1 MYLGQGWWQGLRK
14 TVSAHMLGTMF
25 LVTEAPAVALGGLT
39 PERWH
44 LRQLWFAK
52 AKKKKKKK

>member
-1 MYLGQGWWQGLRK
+1 MCSVVGTSSLYLGQGWWQRLRK

-25 LVTEAPAVALGGLT
+25 PVTEASAVALGGLT

-44 LRQLWFAK
+44 LRQL
-52 AKKKKKKK
+52 